1 MIEGARYVHT
11 NLVARDFRAL
21 AGFYQDVFGC
31 VVVPPE
37 RNYRADELEKSTGVE
52 GVGLEGAHMR
62 LPGHGDNG
70 PTLEIFQYSQQV
82 QTARPSVINPGF
94 AHIAFAV
101 KDVVAAQSEVLRN
114 GGSTVGEVTT
124 VMTSDQRRVK
134 WCYVR
139 DPEGNIIE
147 LQTWE

>member
-1 MIEGARYVHT
+1 
-11 NLVARDFRAL
+11 
-21 AGFYQDVFGC
+21 
-31 VVVPPE
+31 
-37 RNYRADELEKSTGVE
+37 
-52 GVGLEGAHMR
+52 

-82 QTARPSVINPGF
+82 QTARPSVIKPGF